1 MSKMKRALCILLAV
15 MVFSGMLL
23 TGCGKEETGGTVVDT
38 SQPQKSS
45 DGQSTQEEQTQAEPE
60 KTELE
65 PVTLSWY
72 FFSGVG
78 QQKDQAE
85 VEAKMTEYL
94 KDKINASVK
103 FYPLDWDTFITKTSA
118 MAASGEPF
126 DIVFTASWL
135 SFQTNARKNWFV
147 DLNEGGLLDKYA
159 PKAKERLGEV
169 FLKGGQV
176 DGKQYALPVYK
187 ERAQSSGLMFNK
199 AIVDKYNLDIN
210 AVNTNEDLEKLLAF
224 VKEHEKDITP
234 LGVAPGNTIMDGNTW
249 TQYESLSGDSAV
261 PGEIYADKPDTKVFN
276 RYETPEYMEKVRFL
290 RKWYLAGYIDKD
302 AAAKTSTYDQKKKNG
317 KYFAIT
323 AGTKPGADAEMSNDK
338 VTWIQ
343 KPMTKIYS
351 TDGNLSGAMNAISST
366 SKNKERALML
376 LELTYT
382 DKELNNMINFGIE
395 NKHYVKISDNFI
407 KLIPDSGYYFGAE
420 WMFGDQTLNYL
431 KEGEDPDK
439 WKKFEEFNNQAVPFK
454 SIGFSYDNSQW
465 KNEYA
470 AIKSIIQELGDP
482 LDVGAIDPE
491 KYVPQLI
498 EKLRKAGTEK
508 YIPDIQAKFDE
519 WLASKQ

>member
-1 MSKMKRALCILLAV
+1 
-15 MVFSGMLL
+15 
-23 TGCGKEETGGTVVDT
+23 
-38 SQPQKSS
+38 
-45 DGQSTQEEQTQAEPE
+45 
-60 KTELE
+60 
-65 PVTLSWY
+65 
-72 FFSGVG
+72 
-78 QQKDQAE
+78 
-85 VEAKMTEYL
+85 
-94 KDKINASVK
+94 
-103 FYPLDWDTFITKTSA
+103 
-118 MAASGEPF
+118 
-126 DIVFTASWL
+126 
-135 SFQTNARKNWFV
+135 
-147 DLNEGGLLDKYA
+147 
-159 PKAKERLGEV
+159 
-169 FLKGGQV
+169 
-176 DGKQYALPVYK
+176 
-187 ERAQSSGLMFNK
+187 
-199 AIVDKYNLDIN
+199 
-210 AVNTNEDLEKLLAF
+210 
-224 VKEHEKDITP
+224 
-234 LGVAPGNTIMDGNTW
+234 
-249 TQYESLSGDSAV
+249 
-261 PGEIYADKPDTKVFN
+261 
-276 RYETPEYMEKVRFL
+276 
-290 RKWYLAGYIDKD
+290 
-302 AAAKTSTYDQKKKNG
+302 
-317 KYFAIT
+317 
-323 AGTKPGADAEMSNDK
+323 
-338 VTWIQ
+338 
-343 KPMTKIYS
+343 
-351 TDGNLSGAMNAISST
+351 
-366 SKNKERALML
+366 ML